1 MFRTIGDRVS
11 KRVEAL
17 KQKTNKHTQLEKSI
31 REFLIE
37 EFGVIGESLYF
48 QASWEPP
55 RLRIWVENKTAAN
68 ELAVRS
74 TKLAESLKAKGI
86 SVREISVA

>member
-17 KQKTNKHTQLEKSI
+17 KTKTKAHDHLEKSI
-31 REFLIE
+31 REFLTE
-37 EFGVIGESLYF
+37 EFGIIGETLYF
-48 QASWEPP
+48 QVSLESS

-74 TKLAESLKAKGI
+74 TKLATTLKAKGI
-86 SVREISVA
+86 SVKEISVA